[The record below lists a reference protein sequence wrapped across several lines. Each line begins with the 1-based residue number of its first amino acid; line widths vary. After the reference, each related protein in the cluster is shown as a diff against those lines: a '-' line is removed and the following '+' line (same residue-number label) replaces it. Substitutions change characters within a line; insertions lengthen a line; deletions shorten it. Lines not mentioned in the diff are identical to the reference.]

1 MDSASRLVRLHQGN
15 YSIEEY
21 VADFCK
27 LSYQV
32 DFKESFLK
40 DIFWFGLSKDISR
53 LMSLNNHHWTLEK
66 YVDFALLLAGSPSTV
81 GVVEEEHSHS
91 TVPATSELFCV
102 PTIMSGVVH
111 VMPAKP
117 QSTPIMPAKPR
128 PKSTHVMPVKPKLT
142 HAMPVK
148 PSLFISCLPSQRL
161 LTSCLPSQRLL
172 TSCLPSQ
179 CLAKKKS

>member
-1 MDSASRLVRLHQGN
+1 M
-15 YSIEEY
+15 
-21 VADFCK
+21 ADFCK

-148 PSLFISCLPSQRL
+148 PKSVHFMPAKPAPAHIMPAKPAPAHIMPAKPVPC
-161 LTSCLPSQRLL
+161 
-172 TSCLPSQ
+172 
-179 CLAKKKS
+179 KKKKLNLCFMICCIASVL